1 MKGVLAGRG
10 EAVLYLD
17 FDGVLHHESV
27 VRSPR
32 GRVYLGA
39 PDGYSL
45 FQHVGLLEDI
55 LAPYPELRIVL
66 STSWVRVLRFSRALK
81 RLPLSLQA
89 RVIGA
94 TYHTEM
100 HEGAFAHL
108 PRAQQILDDVERRQ
122 PWDWLALDDEY
133 CDWPSAHRE
142 RLVRTDPHEGISAPE
157 VLAER
162 KAKLKRLAGS
172 AG

>member
-1 MKGVLAGRG
+1 MAKTVAGKGSLL
-10 EAVLYLD
+10 LYLD

-27 VRSPR
+27 MRSPR
-32 GRVYLGA
+32 GRIYLSA

-45 FQHVGLLEDI
+45 FQHVGLLEDL
-55 LAPYPELRIVL
+55 LAPYPEVRIVL

-81 RLPLSLQA
+81 RLPPSLQT

-100 HEGAFAHL
+100 HEGAFARL

-122 PWDWLALDDEY
+122 PSGWLALDDDY

-142 RLVRTDPHEGISAPE
+142 RLVRTDPREGISAPE
-157 VLAER
+157 VLAEC

>member
-1 MKGVLAGRG
+1 MKRVVAGRG

-17 FDGVLHHESV
+17 YDGVLHHESV
-27 VRSPR
+27 MRSPR
-32 GRVYLGA
+32 GEIYLSA
-39 PDGYSL
+39 PAGYQL
-45 FQHVGLLEDI
+45 FQHVGLLEDL
-55 LAPYPELRIVL
+55 LAPYPSVKVVL

-122 PWDWLALDDEY
+122 PRDWLALNDDY
-133 CDWPSAHRE
+133 LDWPPEHRE

-157 VLAER
+157 VLAECR
-162 KAKLKRLAGS
+162 AKLKRLAGS